1 MVWVG
6 WNGTEW
12 NEDALYAPYDT
23 PMIYMSALLLVSL
36 QAGNPRLFYPAH
48 PEAAMLSLALCL
60 FFIFLLLAHANTEPN
75 RYPNASSSASPSAS
89 SSSAPSSLSYSSI
102 SPKTHAS
109 ASGPYDS
116 DRTYSAAR
124 SAPAFPTPPDA
135 MISLGPGPTACHP
148 LQSGEWKEPWMGM
161 QTARRR
167 MRAGGIAGG
176 GERGGRGRAWM

>member
-6 WNGTEW
+6 WNGMEW
-12 NEDALYAPYDT
+12 NEDALYVPYDT
-23 PMIYMSALLLVSL
+23 PMIYMSAMLLVL
-36 QAGNPRLFYPAH
+36 RQAGNPRLFYPAH
-48 PEAAMLSLALCL
+48 PGAAMLSLPLCL
-60 FFIFLLLAHANTEPN
+60 FFTFLLLAHANTEPN
-75 RYPNASSSASPSAS
+75 RYPNASSSTSPSAS
-89 SSSAPSSLSYSSI
+89 SSSAPSFPSYSST

-135 MISLGPGPTACHP
+135 MISLGPGPTACRL
-148 LQSGEWKEPWMGM
+148 LQSGEWKKPWMEM
-161 QTARRR
+161 QTTRWR

-176 GERGGRGRAWM
+176 GERGGRECAWM